1 MGSHSV
7 TCHPTQVNVPFLT
20 SASEG
25 WYSIYSIYFPR
36 WHGRLS
42 WPRWLVTYWNG
53 LPTYRWWSP
62 IQVLTGPDVEHLLW
76 SRPTRYHYARPDHCS
91 SDLLVKNGNILYP
104 SSVPLPWLQWSN
116 MRSHINRTTCGL
128 YQKVNMSTTA
138 WAAAWQ
144 SHSTRL
150 ALLRVRTSLVTQP
163 FRDGFGF
170 DWAVFYVP
178 TNTV

>member
-7 TCHPTQVNVPFLT
+7 TCHPTLVNVPCLT
-20 SASEG
+20 WASEG

-53 LPTYRWWSP
+53 WPTYRWWSP

-91 SDLLVKNGNILYP
+91 SDLLVKNRNILYP
-104 SSVPLPWLQWSN
+104 HQCPCRDCNEV
-116 MRSHINRTTCGL
+116 TCGL
-128 YQKVNMSTTA
+128 ILTEPHAGCIRKLVCPPQHEQQLGNLTA
-138 WAAAWQ
+138 
-144 SHSTRL
+144 
-150 ALLRVRTSLVTQP
+150 LV
-163 FRDGFGF
+163 
-170 DWAVFYVP
+170 
-178 TNTV
+178 